1 MTKANIYINDR
12 LCGVLIENSDGY
24 TFRYHKEYL
33 CSEGAVPLSP
43 TMPLQEAEYEKE
55 FMFPVFDGLIPEGW
69 MLDIVDKTWKINPRD
84 RMKLLVTCCK
94 DCIGNISVRE
104 YEETD

>member
-1 MTKANIYINDR
+1 MTKANIYINDDF
-12 LCGVLIENSDGY
+12 CGTLVENADGY
-24 TFRYHKEYL
+24 TFRYDAEYL
-33 CSEGAVPLSP
+33 AKEDAVPLSP

-55 FMFPVFDGLIPEGW
+55 FLFPVFDGLIPEGW

-84 RMKLLVTCCK
+84 RMRLLLTCCK

-104 YEETD
+104 YGE